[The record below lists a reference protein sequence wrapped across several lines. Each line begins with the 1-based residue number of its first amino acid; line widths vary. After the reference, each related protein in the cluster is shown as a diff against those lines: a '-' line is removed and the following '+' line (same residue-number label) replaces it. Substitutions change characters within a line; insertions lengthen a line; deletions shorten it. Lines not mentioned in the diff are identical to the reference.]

1 MQPEKIAAIECM
13 EQPKNLKQ
21 VQKFTGCLASL
32 SRFLSRLGEKAIPL
46 YQLMKK
52 TEKFTWTPQENEAFR
67 ELKRMI
73 STAPI
78 LAAPIEKE
86 PMMLYIAATNRV
98 ISAVMVVERPEKDK
112 AQQIQRHVYYISE
125 VLSASKL
132 NYPHYQK
139 MCYGVYM
146 AAKRLKPYFQ
156 AHPITVGGSAPLA
169 EIIGNRDASG
179 RVAKWAIEIAT
190 HGIKYEPRAAVKSQA
205 LADFLVDWAET
216 QYEPPCPDSQFW

>member
-1 MQPEKIAAIECM
+1 MD
-13 EQPKNLKQ
+13 QPKNLKQ

-32 SRFLSRLGEKAIPL
+32 SRFLMRLGEKSIPL

-52 TEKFTWTPQENEAFR
+52 MEKFTWTPQAKEAFHK
-67 ELKRMI
+67 LKHML

-78 LAAPIEKE
+78 LAAPIEE

-112 AQQIQRHVYYISE
+112 AHPIQRPVYYISE
-125 VLSASKL
+125 VLSASKQ

-139 MCYGVYM
+139 MCYGVHM

-156 AHPITVGGSAPLA
+156 AHLITVVSSAPLA
-169 EIIGNRDASG
+169 DIMGSRDATG
-179 RVAKWAIEIAT
+179 RVAKWAIEVASY
-190 HGIKYEPRAAVKSQA
+190 GIPYEPRTAIKSQA

-216 QYEPPCPDSQFW
+216 QYMPQLPGMDHWRMHFDGSKMKSG

>member
-1 MQPEKIAAIECM
+1 MNKPR
-13 EQPKNLKQ
+13 NLKQ
-21 VQKFTGCLASL
+21 VQKFIGCLASL

-52 TEKFTWTPQENEAFR
+52 SDKFTWTPQANEAFQK
-67 ELKRMI
+67 LKHML

-112 AQQIQRHVYYISE
+112 TQPIQRPVYYISE
-125 VLSASKL
+125 VFSTSKK
-132 NYPHYQK
+132 NYPHYRK

-146 AAKRLKPYFQ
+146 AAKRLKPYFKD
-156 AHPITVGGSAPLA
+156 HLITVVS
-169 EIIGNRDASG
+169 S
-179 RVAKWAIEIAT
+179 V
-190 HGIKYEPRAAVKSQA
+190 Q
-205 LADFLVDWAET
+205 LADIM
-216 QYEPPCPDSQFW
+216 

>member
-1 MQPEKIAAIECM
+1 M

-21 VQKFTGCLASL
+21 VQKFTSCLASL

-52 TEKFTWTPQENEAFR
+52 TKKFTWTPQADEAFR
-67 ELKRMI
+67 ELKRKL
-73 STAPI
+73 STTPI

-98 ISAVMVVERPEKDK
+98 INVVMVVERPEKDK
-112 AQQIQRHVYYISE
+112 AQPIQSLVYCISE
-125 VLSASKL
+125 VLSASKQ

-139 MCYGVYM
+139 MFYGVYM
-146 AAKRLKPYFQ
+146 AAKKLRPYFQ
-156 AHPITVGGSAPLA
+156 AHPITVVSSTPLT

-179 RVAKWAIEIAT
+179 RVAKWAIGIAT
-190 HGIKYEPRAAVKSQA
+190 HGIKYEPCTTVKSQD

-216 QYEPPCPDSQFW
+216 QYEPPVRILSSGKCISMAPI

>member
-1 MQPEKIAAIECM
+1 M

-32 SRFLSRLGEKAIPL
+32 SRFLSRLGVKAIPL
-46 YQLMKK
+46 YQLMKN
-52 TEKFTWTPQENEAFR
+52 TEKFTWTPQENETFQ
-67 ELKRMI
+67 ELKRML

-98 ISAVMVVERPEKDK
+98 INAVMVVERPEKDK
-112 AQQIQRHVYYISE
+112 VQPIQRPVFYISK
-125 VLSASKL
+125 VLSAAKH

-146 AAKRLKPYFQ
+146 ADKRLKPYFQ
-156 AHPITVGGSAPLA
+156 AHPITVVSSAPLA
-169 EIIGNRDASG
+169 DIMGIREATE
-179 RVAKWAIEIAT
+179 RVAKWAIDIA
-190 HGIKYEPRAAVKSQA
+190 SQA
-205 LADFLVDWAET
+205 I
-216 QYEPPCPDSQFW
+216 QYEPKKQSNPKHWPISWWTGLKLNMCHPLQDRIIGGCISMVPR